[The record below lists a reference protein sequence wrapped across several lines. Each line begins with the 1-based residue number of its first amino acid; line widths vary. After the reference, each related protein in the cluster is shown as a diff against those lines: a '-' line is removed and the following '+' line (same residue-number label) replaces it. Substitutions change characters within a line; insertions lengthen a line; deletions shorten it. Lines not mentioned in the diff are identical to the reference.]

1 MGVNKHQPHVL
12 ILPEDDAN
20 RQIAIGF
27 VQTPS
32 VPVAHRNIQILRPAG
47 GWSAV
52 RAQFVEQYQDSLKQY
67 PHRHMVLLVDFDEQ
81 SDRRAAILRSV
92 EDSLTARVF
101 VLGTFSE
108 PEKLKSKTQLSYEKL
123 GERLAQECSAGTTS
137 LWGHELL
144 RHNEFELERLAPSVR
159 PILFPTTTA

>member
-27 VQTPS
+27 VQPPS
-32 VPVAHRNIQILRPAG
+32 VPVAHRNIQVLRG

-67 PHRHMVLLVDFDEQ
+67 PQRHMVLLVDFDEQ
-81 SDRRAAILRSV
+81 SDRRDAILRSV
-92 EDSLTARVF
+92 EDALTARVF

-108 PEKLKSKTQLSYEKL
+108 PEKLKSKTQLSYEKARR
-123 GERLAQECSAGTTS
+123 EARA
-137 LWGHELL
+137 
-144 RHNEFELERLAPSVR
+144 SV
-159 PILFPTTTA
+159 FHGNN